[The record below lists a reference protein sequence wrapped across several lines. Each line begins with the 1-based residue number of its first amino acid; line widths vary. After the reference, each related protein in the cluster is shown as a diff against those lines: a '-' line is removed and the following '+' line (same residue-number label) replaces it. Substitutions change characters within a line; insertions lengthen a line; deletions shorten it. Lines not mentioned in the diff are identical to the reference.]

1 MNDECQ
7 STPERLTPS
16 LFQRLPELG
25 TETGTVGSA
34 RVLVVEDEAVV
45 ALDLQDRLVDLG
57 YSVPAFVSSGEEAIR
72 RAEEEQ
78 PDLVL
83 MDVRLKGEMDG
94 TEAAE
99 VIRARFN
106 IPVVYLTAFA
116 DDDTLRRAQ
125 VTTPFGYL
133 VKPFEAL
140 QLHATIKMALHKH
153 KLEMALH
160 ESEERL
166 RHYAKRLTILHEID
180 KAILAAESPEAISR
194 AALVRMRQLAPY
206 RQASV
211 ILLDFA
217 ADRATVLAA
226 QASGETRLKEG
237 MCFPLAAVQGI
248 PVLEQGGHHLVEDVM
263 TLPEHLA
270 PDEQLLAE
278 GVRSYV
284 SLPLI
289 AQGELIGSLNL
300 EATEPG
306 AFGGEEIDIAHRVAS
321 SLAVAV
327 CQARLHESVEHYC
340 SELEARNQDLG
351 AFAHTV
357 AHDLKDPLGIV
368 TGFSAALQDDF
379 ATMPDAERQRYLTY
393 ITRSGFKMARIIHE
407 LLLLAEVRE
416 EDVERVP
423 LDMAGVVAEVRKH
436 LHHMIDEHHAEINL
450 PDSWPVALGH
460 APWVEEVWVNYISN
474 AIKYGGNPPHM
485 ELGAMAQ
492 SDGQIRCWVQDDG
505 PGISL
510 EDQRRLFTPFTRC
523 TQRRASG
530 HGLGLSIVKRIV
542 EKLGGQVGV
551 ESKIGQGSTFY
562 FTLPAA
568 TGGKNKR
575 GLNVE
580 YAR

>member
-1 MNDECQ
+1 MNDECHF
-7 STPERLTPS
+7 TPERLTLS
-16 LFQRLPELG
+16 LFQQLPELG
-25 TETGTVGSA
+25 IEASTMDGA
-34 RVLVVEDEAVV
+34 KVLVVEDEAVV
-45 ALDLQDRLVDLG
+45 ALDLKDRLVDLG

-72 RAEEEQ
+72 RAAEEQ

-83 MDVRLKGEMDG
+83 MDVRLKGEMNG
-94 TEAAE
+94 IEAAE
-99 VIRARFN
+99 VIRDRFN

-125 VTTPFGYL
+125 MTAPFGYL

-153 KLEMALH
+153 KLERALH

-166 RHYAKRLTILHEID
+166 RHYAERLTILHEVD
-180 KAILAAESPEAISR
+180 QAILAAESPEAIAR
-194 AALVRMRQLAPY
+194 AALVRMRRLAPY

-211 ILLDFA
+211 ILFDFS

-226 QASGETRLKEG
+226 QANGETRLKEE
-237 MCFPLAAVQGI
+237 MRFPLAAVQGI
-248 PVLEQGGHHLVEDVM
+248 PVLEQGGHYLVEDVL

-306 AFGGEEIDIAHRVAS
+306 AFGGEEIDVAHRVAS

-357 AHDLKDPLGIV
+357 AHDLKEPLSVI

-379 ATMPDAERQRYLTY
+379 ATMPDAELQHYLTY
-393 ITRSGFKMARIIHE
+393 IARSGFKMARIIHE

-416 EDVERVP
+416 EDVERMP
-423 LDMAGVVAEVRKH
+423 LDLADVVTEAQKH
-436 LHHMIDEHHAEINL
+436 LRHMIDEHQAEVTL
-450 PDSWPVALGH
+450 PDSWPVALGY

-474 AIKYGGNPPHM
+474 AIKYGGKPPHM
-485 ELGAMAQ
+485 ELGATVQ
-492 SDGQIRCWVQDDG
+492 SDGQVRCWVQDDG

-510 EDQRRLFTPFTRC
+510 EDQGRLFTPFTRC
-523 TQRRASG
+523 TQRHTPG

-551 ESKIGQGSTFY
+551 ESRLGQGSTFY
-562 FTLPAA
+562 FTLPVA
-568 TGGKNKR
+568 TDGKKRR
-575 GLNVE
+575 GLNMERV
-580 YAR
+580 R

>member
-1 MNDECQ
+1 MD
-7 STPERLTPS
+7 
-16 LFQRLPELG
+16 G
-25 TETGTVGSA
+25 A
-34 RVLVVEDEAVV
+34 KVLVVEDESVV
-45 ALDLQDRLVDLG
+45 AMDLKDRLVDLG
-57 YSVPAFVSSGEEAIR
+57 YSVPAFASSGEEAIR
-72 RAEEEQ
+72 RVAKEQ

-83 MDVRLKGEMDG
+83 MDVRLKGKMDG
-94 TEAAE
+94 IEAAE

-125 VTTPFGYL
+125 VTAPFGYL
-133 VKPFEAL
+133 VKPFEEL

-153 KLEMALH
+153 KLERALH

-180 KAILAAESPEAISR
+180 QAILEAESPEAIAQ

-211 ILLDFA
+211 ILFDFSA
-217 ADRATVLAA
+217 GRATVLAA
-226 QASGETRLKEG
+226 QSSGETRLKEG
-237 MCFPLAAVQGI
+237 MRFPLAAVRGI
-248 PVLEQGGHHLVEDVM
+248 PVLEQGGHHLVEDVQA
-263 TLPEHLA
+263 LPEHLA

-340 SELEARNQDLG
+340 AELEARNQDLG

-357 AHDLKDPLGIV
+357 AHDLKDPLSVI

-379 ATMPDAERQRYLTY
+379 AMPDAERQRYLAY

-423 LDMAGVVAEVRKH
+423 LDMAGVVAEAQKH
-436 LHHMIDEHHAEINL
+436 LRHMIDEHQAEIAL
-450 PDSWPVALGH
+450 PDFWPVVLGY

-474 AIKYGGNPPHM
+474 AIKYGGRPPRM
-485 ELGAMAQ
+485 ELGATAQ
-492 SDGQIRCWVQDDG
+492 SDGQVRCWVQDDG

-510 EDQRRLFTPFTRC
+510 EDQGRLFTPFTRC
-523 TQRRASG
+523 TQRNAPG

-551 ESKIGQGSTFY
+551 ESRVGQGSTFY
-562 FTLPAA
+562 FTLPVALD
-568 TGGKNKR
+568 GKKWD
-575 GLNVE
+575 LNMERV
-580 YAR
+580 R

>member
-1 MNDECQ
+1 MNDEHHF
-7 STPERLTPS
+7 TPGRPTLS
-16 LFQRLPELG
+16 LSQRLPELG
-25 TETGTVGSA
+25 TEASTIDGA
-34 RVLVVEDEAVV
+34 KVLVVEDEAVV
-45 ALDLQDRLVDLG
+45 ALDLKDRLVDLG
-57 YSVPAFVSSGEEAIR
+57 YSVPGFVSTGEEAIR
-72 RAEEEQ
+72 KAAEEQ

-83 MDVRLKGEMDG
+83 MDVRLKGKMDG
-94 TEAAE
+94 IEAAE

-125 VTTPFGYL
+125 VTAPFGYL
-133 VKPFEAL
+133 VKPFETL

-153 KLEMALH
+153 KLEKALH

-180 KAILAAESPEAISR
+180 QAILAAESPEAIAR
-194 AALVRMRQLAPY
+194 AALIHMRQLAPY

-211 ILLDFA
+211 VLFDFA
-217 ADRATVLAA
+217 AGRATVLAT
-226 QASGETRLKEG
+226 QASDETRLKEG
-237 MCFPLAAVQGI
+237 MRFPLTAFRGI
-248 PVLEQGGHHLVEDVM
+248 SVLEQGGHHLVEDVL

-284 SLPLI
+284 GLPLI
-289 AQGELIGSLNL
+289 AQGKLIGSLNL

-340 SELEARNQDLG
+340 SELEARNQDLA

-357 AHDLKDPLGIV
+357 AHDLKDPLSII
-368 TGFSAALQDDF
+368 TGFSAVLQDDF
-379 ATMPDAERQRYLTY
+379 ATLPDAERQRYLTH
-393 ITRSGFKMARIIHE
+393 IARSGFKMARIIHE

-416 EDVERVP
+416 EDVERMP
-423 LDMAGVVAEVRKH
+423 LDMAGVVAEAQKH
-436 LHHMIDEHHAEINL
+436 LRHMIDEYQAEIAL
-450 PDSWPVALGH
+450 PDSWPVALGY
-460 APWVEEVWVNYISN
+460 APWVEEVWVNFISN
-474 AIKYGGNPPHM
+474 AIKYGGKPPHM
-485 ELGAMAQ
+485 ELGATAQ
-492 SDGQIRCWVQDDG
+492 SDGQIRCWVRDDG
-505 PGISL
+505 PGISP
-510 EDQRRLFTPFTRC
+510 EDQRRLFTPFTRF
-523 TQRRASG
+523 TQRRVPG

-551 ESKIGQGSTFY
+551 ESGVGQGSTFY

-568 TGGKNKR
+568 TDGER
-575 GLNVE
+575 ERDLNVE
-580 YAR
+580 WVR